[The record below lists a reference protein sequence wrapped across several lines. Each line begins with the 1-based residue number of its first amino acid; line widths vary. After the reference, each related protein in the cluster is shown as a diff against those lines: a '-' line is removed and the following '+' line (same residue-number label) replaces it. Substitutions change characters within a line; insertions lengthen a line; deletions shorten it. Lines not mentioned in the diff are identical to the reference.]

1 MVFMVWRWIQLG
13 NDTEKIVLEWW
24 IFIYK
29 CLMLQGTIRRKKE
42 MGDGEK
48 FLSSSSLG
56 VNWKQN
62 KLDREYFK
70 EWLSSK
76 SRANCTLKC

>member
-42 MGDGEK
+42 MGDLEEVFIK
-48 FLSSSSLG
+48 FEFRG
-56 VNWKQN
+56 GFETKQ
-62 KLDREYFK
+62 
-70 EWLSSK
+70 
-76 SRANCTLKC
+76 TLWRIFVRMA

>member
-29 CLMLQGTIRRKKE
+29 CLMLQGTTRRKKE
-42 MGDGEK
+42 MGDLEEVFIK
-48 FLSSSSLG
+48 FEFRG
-56 VNWKQN
+56 GFETKQ
-62 KLDREYFK
+62 
-70 EWLSSK
+70 
-76 SRANCTLKC
+76 TLWRIFARMAQL

>member
-1 MVFMVWRWIQLG
+1 MVWRWIQLG

-42 MGDGEK
+42 MGDWEKSFIMFKFRGE
-48 FLSSSSLG
+48 FET
-56 VNWKQN
+56 KQ
-62 KLDREYFK
+62 
-70 EWLSSK
+70 
-76 SRANCTLKC
+76 TLWRLFERMA